1 MVKTTWIRRIKIIRI
16 RKKDEIIIRIIKIK
30 IIIRIRIRKKDKII
44 IRNWEIIIRKSKKIY
59 LKLLKEIR
67 KGIKL

>member
-16 RKKDEIIIRIIKIK
+16 RKNYEIIIRIIKIK